1 MPQVALQLLWL
12 GLLTLPLT
20 AAGLLAAYRLRHHAC
35 LSERLLA
42 LLLAVP
48 LAVLGEVF
56 LLTRLP
62 IPRPLDWLPH
72 LHIAITLAATA
83 WCFRHRRTLAEAW
96 TELRTRITSIR
107 ASQSGS
113 ERLVITLGLI
123 ALLAASLWGLWTV
136 PFEQDAAGYHL
147 PQALQPWQDGQLG
160 TVYTELSYADSYP
173 RSSALLWFWT
183 LSVSGTDAGFDLVA
197 SWFGAM
203 TCLAGYIMARR
214 GGATSAI
221 ATCCALLVPTLPM
234 FGLLATIKQIDLHT
248 TGLIAAA
255 MALALPRRNDA
266 DSPATASTAA
276 AAHWPAFDAI
286 LAAAMLILAMWM
298 KFLPI
303 AMIGLVGTLRIAIT
317 LLHAPTLRSAVR
329 PLLTLAFWGIAV
341 ALASSPPYIQTWL
354 QYGTPVYP
362 YKLELLGH
370 TIFDGPLSREMISGE
385 SAMAWADRYRIF
397 WIDWTHP
404 LGPQQPSG
412 FGPAWPLLL
421 LLITVIFTLAAL
433 AASLAHL
440 RPNRSQPSAPL
451 PHWTSLGLLCGFS
464 LAAAM
469 TLPHHHWSRYT
480 LWLAPVAAA
489 ALAVLLSTIASSDP
503 ASNSAS
509 KTSTS
514 SRRPLLTGFLLAL
527 AGLQFWGSILF
538 WQHTVRRLSP
548 LLADSS
554 ASVLSAD
561 RMWALLHESY
571 RQDARSPSPA
581 TRCWIFQHMPDN
593 ATRGRAGLLVTTVA
607 ELQGLLHDP
616 TFRFAVEYHTPA
628 RRELWQD
635 QTRTL
640 TAGAENAAS
649 WLATIRALAAGRPLM
664 VLCYTGSTEDLTL
677 AAPGSGFR
685 LGYEQPARDGP
696 NPVRVYVQD

>member
-1 MPQVALQLLWL
+1 MLQVALQLLSL
-12 GLLTLPLT
+12 CLLTLPLT

-48 LAVLGEVF
+48 LALLAEVF

-72 LHIAITLAATA
+72 LHIAFTLAATA
-83 WCFRHRRTLAEAW
+83 WCVRNRHTLTEAW
-96 TELRTRITSIR
+96 TELRTRITSLR
-107 ASQSGS
+107 ASQSGA
-113 ERLVITLGLI
+113 ERLVITLGLV

-173 RSSALLWFWT
+173 RASALLWFWT

-248 TGLIAAA
+248 IGLIAAA
-255 MALALPRRNDA
+255 MALALPRRNGD
-266 DSPATASTAA
+266 DSTATTSA
-276 AAHWPAFDAI
+276 SHWPAFDAI

-303 AMIGLVGTLRIAIT
+303 AMIGLVGALRIAIT
-317 LLHAPTLRSAVR
+317 LLHGPSLRSAAR
-329 PLLTLAFWGIAV
+329 PLLTLVLWGFAV

-421 LLITVIFTLAAL
+421 LPITVVFTLAAL
-433 AASLAHL
+433 ASSLAHL
-440 RPNRSQPSAPL
+440 RPSHSQPPAPL
-451 PHWTSLGLLCGFS
+451 PQWTSLGLLCGLS

-469 TLPHHHWSRYT
+469 ALPHHHWSRYT
-480 LWLAPVAAA
+480 LWLAPVATA
-489 ALAVLLSTIASSDP
+489 ALAVLLSTIASISPSSD
-503 ASNSAS
+503 SA
-509 KTSTS
+509 TTT
-514 SRRPLLTGFLLAL
+514 RRPLLTGVLLAL
-527 AGLQFWGSILF
+527 AGLQLWGSILF

-581 TRCWIFQHMPDN
+581 TRRWIFQHMPGA

-616 TFRFAVEYHTPA
+616 TFRFTVEYHTPA
-628 RRELWQD
+628 RRELWED
-635 QTRTL
+635 QTRAL

-649 WLATIRALAAGRPLM
+649 WLATIRARAAGRPLM

-677 AAPGSGFR
+677 AAPASGFR

-696 NPVRVYVQD
+696 NPVRVYVQN